1 MKTVKVT
8 KCVEEMVSHTIRK
21 EVEMYVAS
29 DGTLHDSE
37 SEAIDYERYELC
49 DKWRNVAEE
58 FLKHEV
64 VLYNTREEE
73 CCYLIHLANEDEYEK
88 LCNALDYGEDIDIGC
103 LRLPHSF
110 PVNRIMW
117 IEWDALNCGWADDE
131 DGAKDWLRWQIQD
144 MEECIGGLKRILNE
158 LNNSTKSAEINY
170 EALAKDI
177 YNWCIEHE
185 LWDDNTIYFNGK
197 AWSNLP
203 TWGIDEGKKI
213 DEELYAYEN
222 RNPRHFFEYAN
233 PDTLS
238 MSFEGGL
245 NHVLNDYND
254 NCLPLIEEFKE
265 LFHKYGLY
273 YELGH
278 SWNLSAA
285 KE

>member
-1 MKTVKVT
+1 MSRIPVDVVIHDNDIVVRCGGGMWNLGDIDNRWLWVLGAIAFPEEHELTINDSSNNRQKHQKNLSCKRTGDVVVNLIDAMAAYGMGNNWSDGEIIYALIDCGVT
-8 KCVEEMVSHTIRK
+8 KEDFKRTEHWDFVKSFFEE
-21 EVEMYVAS
+21 
-29 DGTLHDSE
+29 
-37 SEAIDYERYELC
+37 
-49 DKWRNVAEE
+49 
-58 FLKHEV
+58 
-64 VLYNTREEE
+64 
-73 CCYLIHLANEDEYEK
+73 
-88 LCNALDYGEDIDIGC
+88 
-103 LRLPHSF
+103 P
-110 PVNRIMW
+110 
-117 IEWDALNCGWADDE
+117 
-131 DGAKDWLRWQIQD
+131 
-144 MEECIGGLKRILNE
+144 
-158 LNNSTKSAEINY
+158 AEINY

-213 DEELYAYEN
+213 DEDLYEYEN
-222 RNPRHFFEYAN
+222 RNPRYFFEYAN

-254 NCLPLIEEFKE
+254 NCLPLIEEFRE